1 MNRSRFTKSSLLFK
15 CLSKRHYKSN
25 DRTHRNT
32 RILTLAVQ
40 HPRGTKPRIG
50 GQDLVLSFYFL
61 RILDDD
67 STKQGETN
75 TCW

>member
-32 RILTLAVQ
+32 HILTLAVQ
-40 HPRGTKPRIG
+40 HSQGTKPRIG
-50 GQDLVLSFYFL
+50 GQDLALSFHCR
-61 RILDDD
+61 RILDDV
-67 STKQGETN
+67 
-75 TCW
+75 